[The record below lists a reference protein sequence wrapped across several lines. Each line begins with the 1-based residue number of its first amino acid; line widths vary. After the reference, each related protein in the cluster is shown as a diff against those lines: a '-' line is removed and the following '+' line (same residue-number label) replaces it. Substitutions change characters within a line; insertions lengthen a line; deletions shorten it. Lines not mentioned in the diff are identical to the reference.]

1 MASFAELI
9 EKMGRGIKLTG
20 LELSQLRD
28 EARAVQEIKDLAKTW
43 IHPTGGTTF
52 DFPSLFLPRWRSSP
66 LNLFIANE
74 QTDTAIVNN
83 TNTYISFDA
92 VAQTSAVF
100 SVRSSDT
107 TYIDVAA
114 DVAAPNFGVIGYMT
128 FVQNATGYRAAY
140 LQGYDAAGASVGFTP
155 LVTAAGQNL
164 VDNVISFAYPA
175 KLGVRTFRFFVFQ
188 SSGGNLTLKDFFVG
202 MFLL

>member
-9 EKMGRGIKLTG
+9 EKIGSGVKLDG

-28 EARAVQEIKDLAKTW
+28 EARAVQEVKDVVKGWINLA
-43 IHPTGGTTF
+43 GGMSL
-52 DFPSLFLPRWRSSP
+52 DFPSIYLPRWRSSP

-83 TNTYISFDA
+83 TNTYISFDT

-100 SVRSSDT
+100 KVRSSDT
-107 TYIDVAA
+107 TYIDIAS

-128 FVQNATGYRAAY
+128 FAQNGTGYRAAY
-140 LQGYDAAGASVGFTP
+140 LQGYDASGASVGFTP

-164 VDNVISFAYPA
+164 VDNVIPFAYPA

-188 SSGGNLTLKDFFVG
+188 SSGGNLTLKDFFIG